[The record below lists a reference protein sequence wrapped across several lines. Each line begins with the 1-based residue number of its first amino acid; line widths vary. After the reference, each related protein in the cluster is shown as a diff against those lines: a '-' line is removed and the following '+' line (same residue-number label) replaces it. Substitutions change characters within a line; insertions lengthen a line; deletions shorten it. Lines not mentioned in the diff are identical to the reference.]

1 MILGVNIRNFDV
13 FDDDTI
19 GLMIEDSAQ
28 YTGKSLSENGIRLRN
43 LNALIGRNNTGKSAF
58 IRALSFVK
66 RCILSDVGKAS
77 TTDNR
82 PGFMNLLMDTGK
94 PAEFR
99 IFFKIQ
105 DEETSDSDYLQY
117 ELKIGASETG
127 SPVIIDEKVIASE
140 KNEDGKIEIREIME
154 NSEDARMVSDE
165 RVTALSL
172 LGRLNGSD
180 TPIRQIFD
188 EIYGWFFCA
197 FSAEESSDYFSTGNA
212 PGAHKH
218 LNSEGSNVGNVL
230 DYIKSLGDDIY
241 DRLIDDI
248 NSKIPT
254 LHKKKKNIPQNLQG
268 SPEKLFKYLLMLRD
282 PEPKTTIF
290 IETPDRDLYHDMVD
304 VLADEM
310 RDFTLLNP
318 YSQII
323 FSTHNPY
330 IVETMSPK
338 EIWVFSRDYD
348 EETEEESPDVKITC
362 AGSDPVVT
370 ALFEQGVGMGA
381 IWYGGHL
388 DRGSSEYDEEG
399 VNNAH

>member
-28 YTGKSLSENGIRLRN
+28 YAGKSLSENGIRLHN

-82 PGFMNLLMDTGK
+82 PGFMNLLIDTEK

-348 EETEEESPDVKITC
+348 EETEEE
-362 AGSDPVVT
+362 
-370 ALFEQGVGMGA
+370 
-381 IWYGGHL
+381 
-388 DRGSSEYDEEG
+388 RGIK
-399 VNNAH
+399 

>member
-1 MILGVNIRNFDV
+1 M
-13 FDDDTI
+13 
-19 GLMIEDSAQ
+19 
-28 YTGKSLSENGIRLRN
+28 
-43 LNALIGRNNTGKSAF
+43 
-58 IRALSFVK
+58 
-66 RCILSDVGKAS
+66 
-77 TTDNR
+77 
-82 PGFMNLLMDTGK
+82 
-94 PAEFR
+94 
-99 IFFKIQ
+99 
-105 DEETSDSDYLQY
+105 
-117 ELKIGASETG
+117 G
-127 SPVIIDEKVIASE
+127 SPVIMDERVLSSVRG
-140 KNEDGKIEIREIME
+140 EDGSIELKEIFE
-154 NSEDARMVSDE
+154 NSEEARLVSDE

-180 TPIRQIFD
+180 TPIKQIFD
-188 EIYGWFFCA
+188 EINHWFFCA
-197 FSAEESSDYFSTGNA
+197 FSAEESSDYYSAGNA

-241 DRLIDDI
+241 EQLIDDI
-248 NSKIPT
+248 NAKIPS
-254 LHKKKKNIPQNLQG
+254 LHKKKKNLPTNLQG
-268 SPEKLFKYLLMLRD
+268 SPEKLFKYLLLLRD

-348 EETEEESPDVKITC
+348 EETEEEAEDVKISC

-388 DRGSSEYDEEG
+388 DQGSSEYDEEG

>member
-28 YTGKSLSENGIRLRN
+28 YAGKSLSENGIRLRN

-82 PGFMNLLMDTGK
+82 PGFMNLLIDTEK

-140 KNEDGKIEIREIME
+140 KTGDGKIEIREIME

-218 LNSEGSNVGNVL
+218 LNSEGSNIGNVL

-362 AGSDPVVT
+362 AGADPVVT

>member
-28 YTGKSLSENGIRLRN
+28 YAGKSLSENGIRLRN

-82 PGFMNLLMDTGK
+82 PGFMNLLIDTEK

-362 AGSDPVVT
+362 AGADPVVT

>member
-28 YTGKSLSENGIRLRN
+28 YAGKSLSENGIRLRN

-82 PGFMNLLMDTGK
+82 PGFMNLLIDTEK

>member
-1 MILGVNIRNFDV
+1 MILGVNIRNFDA
-13 FDDDTI
+13 FEDDTI

-28 YTGKSLSENGIRLRN
+28 YAGKDASERGIRLRN

-66 RCILSDVGKAS
+66 RCILSDVAKAS
-77 TTDNR
+77 TSDNR
-82 PGFMNLLMDTGK
+82 PGFMNLLIDKEK
-94 PAEFR
+94 PAVFR
-99 IFFKIQ
+99 IFFRIR
-105 DEETSDSDYLQY
+105 DRETGKSDFLQY
-117 ELKIGASETG
+117 ELTIGASSYG
-127 SPVIIDEKVIASE
+127 SPIVTDEKVLASV
-140 KNEDGKIEIREIME
+140 KKEDGIGIEEIFT
-154 NSEDARMVSDE
+154 NSVDARLISDE
-165 RVTALSL
+165 RIPALGV

-180 TPIRQIFD
+180 EAIRLVYE
-188 EIYGWFFCA
+188 EINGWFFCA
-197 FSAEESSDYFSTGNA
+197 FSAEESSDYFSAGNA

-241 DRLIDDI
+241 DQLIEDI
-248 NSKIPT
+248 NAKIPT
-254 LHKKKKNIPQNLQG
+254 VHKKKKHLPQNLQG
-268 SPEKLFKYLLMLRD
+268 SPEKLFKYLLLLRD
-282 PEPKTTIF
+282 PAPKTTIF

-348 EETEEESPDVKITC
+348 EDTDEESEDVKIRC
-362 AGSDPVVT
+362 AGADPVVM

-388 DRGSSEYDEEG
+388 DQGSSEYDDEG
-399 VNNAH
+399 MNNAH